1 MLKLSKVS
9 VFAETPTHFHISSF
23 SFWHFSLPL
32 LARRLWFLT
41 SQTRFTEK
49 HKKKSFCSSVLVEIA
64 KRKNGSVTLQIIR
77 RRYSAEWAKTSQLWR
92 KKEQICKHFE
102 TEYPSIATIYKY
114 WSHGEIFLTLLLG
127 YFQWL
132 GIYIFLGLDCVW
144 KSNSCSTKSTR
155 FPWSEIKKSE
165 KKIYCS
171 SLCRKE
177 NTK

>member
-1 MLKLSKVS
+1 ME
-9 VFAETPTHFHISSF
+9 VFWLEDHHISQF
-23 SFWHFSLPL
+23 YWHFTLTF

-49 HKKKSFCSSVLVEIA
+49 HKKVILLLCICWNCKARKWVGHRTNHSPTLLGRVGENITTLEE
-64 KRKNGSVTLQIIR
+64 KRTNLLTYWNRMPINRNNLQILKPR
-77 RRYSAEWAKTSQLWR
+77 WGFS
-92 KKEQICKHFE
+92 C
-102 TEYPSIATIYKY
+102 PS
-114 WSHGEIFLTLLLG
+114 
-127 YFQWL
+127 FQWL
-132 GIYIFLGLDCVW
+132 GTYSIFLGLDCVW